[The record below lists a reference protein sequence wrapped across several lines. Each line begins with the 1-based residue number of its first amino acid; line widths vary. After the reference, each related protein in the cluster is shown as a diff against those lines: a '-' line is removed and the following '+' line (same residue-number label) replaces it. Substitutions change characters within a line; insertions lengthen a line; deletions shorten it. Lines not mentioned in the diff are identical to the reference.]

1 MSQESDSAAK
11 KKQNT
16 ILNFIKRIVS
26 RSRKGPDPKHS
37 SLVGSQLEYYAP
49 FWAPHFKNTYKLE
62 RLQGE
67 IST

>member
-26 RSRKGPDPKHS
+26 RSRKGPGPKHS
-37 SLVGSQLEYYAP
+37 SLVGSQLEYYTL
-49 FWAPHFKNTYKLE
+49 FWASHFNNTYKLE